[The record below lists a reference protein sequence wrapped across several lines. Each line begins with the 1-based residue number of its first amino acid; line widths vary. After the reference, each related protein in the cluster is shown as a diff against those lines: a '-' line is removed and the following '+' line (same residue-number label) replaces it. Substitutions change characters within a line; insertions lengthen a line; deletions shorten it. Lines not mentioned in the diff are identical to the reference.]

1 MNLLAGSTGFLGNN
15 ILKELGF
22 NKSPTIALGRRPV
35 SNLPVDA
42 EELVKDRLKELISFR
57 EENQDI
63 KDFWGKQFD
72 LGLAW
77 VHFPEGSGG
86 LNVNPKFQ
94 LLVNETLRN
103 EGISTSNRIANL
115 LGIGMGAPTIKEY
128 GTQEQ
133 IDKYLRPMFTADEIW
148 CQLFSE
154 PGSGSDLASLSTK
167 AVDDGD
173 GYIVNGQ
180 KVWTTLGHLSKWGL
194 LVTRTDPDVPKHRG
208 LTFFIVD
215 MESEGVEVRPL
226 RQITGEAEFNEVYFT
241 DVKIPK
247 ENVLGEVGDGWR
259 VSLAILMNERVA
271 IGGNVRQR
279 GSGAPGHLVQ
289 LWKDRNLDDPVVKDK
304 LVELWIQQE
313 AVRLTN
319 MRASELREKGT
330 PGPEGSTSK
339 LHEAEINKS
348 SYEFGME
355 MLGNDGLLFPRGYE
369 LSQPELNFDNDS
381 YGFTDTQSLFLRSR
395 ANSIEG
401 GTSEIMRN
409 IIAERVLGLPSEP
422 KLDKD
427 KAWKDLPRS

>member
-1 MNLLAGSTGFLGNN
+1 MVKTETRHS
-15 ILKELGF
+15 
-22 NKSPTIALGRRPV
+22 
-35 SNLPVDA
+35 DA
-42 EELVKDRLKELISFR
+42 EQLVRSKLDELIQFR
-57 EENQDI
+57 SQTDDI
-63 KDFWGKQFD
+63 KEFWGKQFD

-77 VHFPEGSGG
+77 VQFPEGAGG
-86 LNVNPKFQ
+86 LGLNPKYQ
-94 LLVNETLRN
+94 LIITETLRN
-103 EGISTSNRIANL
+103 EGISQQNRLANI
-115 LGIGMGAPTIKEY
+115 LGVGMGAPTIVEY
-128 GTQEQ
+128 GTPEQ
-133 IDKYLRPMFTADEIW
+133 IQKYLRPMFTTEEIW

-173 GYIVNGQ
+173 GFIVNGQ
-180 KVWTTLGHLSKWGL
+180 KVWTTLGHLAKWGL
-194 LVTRTDPDVPKHRG
+194 IVTRTDPDVPKHRG

-215 MESEGVEVRPL
+215 MESEGVDVRPL

-247 ENVLGEVGDGWR
+247 ENILGSLGDGWR

-271 IGGNVRQR
+271 IGGNVRER

-289 LWKDRNLDDPVVKDK
+289 LWNDKDLDDPVSRDK
-304 LVELWIQQE
+304 LIKLWIEQE

-319 MRASELREKGT
+319 VRAFENREKGT

-339 LHEAEINKS
+339 LYEAEINKA

-355 MLGNDGLLFPRGYE
+355 MLGNDALLFPRGYT
-369 LSQPELNFDNDS
+369 LTQPELNFENETF
-381 YGFTDTQSLFLRSR
+381 GFTDTQSLFLRSR

-409 IIAERVLGLPSEP
+409 IIAERVLGLPGEP
-422 KLDKD
+422 KSDKD
-427 KAWKDLPRS
+427 KAWKDIPRS

>member
-1 MNLLAGSTGFLGNN
+1 MTKIDTKPLDS
-15 ILKELGF
+15 
-22 NKSPTIALGRRPV
+22 
-35 SNLPVDA
+35 
-42 EELVKDRLKELISFR
+42 EELVKSKLQELIDFR
-57 EENQDI
+57 KDDQDI
-63 KDFWGKQFD
+63 REFWGKQFD

-77 VHFPEGSGG
+77 VQFPEGAGG
-86 LNVNPKFQ
+86 LGLNPKYQ
-94 LLVNETLRN
+94 LLITETLRN
-103 EGISTSNRIANL
+103 EGISQQNKIANI
-115 LGIGMGAPTIKEY
+115 LGIGMGAPTIVEY
-128 GTQEQ
+128 GTAEQ
-133 IDKYLRPMFTADEIW
+133 ISKYLRPMFTTEEIW

-180 KVWTTLGHLSKWGL
+180 KVWTTLGHLAKWGL
-194 LVTRTDPDVPKHRG
+194 IVTRTDPNVPKHRG

-215 MESEGVEVRPL
+215 MESEGVDVRPL

-247 ENVLGEVGDGWR
+247 ENMLGAVGDGWR

-271 IGGNVRQR
+271 IGGNVRER

-289 LWKDRNLDDPVVKDK
+289 LWKDNELDDPVTKDK
-304 LVELWIQQE
+304 LVSLWIEQE

-319 MRASELREKGT
+319 MRAIENREKGT

-339 LHEAEINKS
+339 LYEAEINKS

-355 MLGNDGLLFPRGYE
+355 MLGNEGLLFPRGYA
-369 LSQPELNFDNDS
+369 LTQPELNFDNETF
-381 YGFTDTQSLFLRSR
+381 GFTDTQSLFLRSR

-409 IIAERVLGLPSEP
+409 IIAERVLGLPSET

-427 KAWKDLPRS
+427 KAWKDIPRS

>member
-1 MNLLAGSTGFLGNN
+1 MVKTETKHS
-15 ILKELGF
+15 
-22 NKSPTIALGRRPV
+22 
-35 SNLPVDA
+35 DA
-42 EELVKDRLKELISFR
+42 EQLVRSKLDELIQFR
-57 EENQDI
+57 SQTDDI
-63 KDFWGKQFD
+63 KEFWGRQFD

-77 VHFPEGSGG
+77 VQFPEGAGG
-86 LNVNPKFQ
+86 LGLNPKYQ
-94 LLVNETLRN
+94 LIITETLRN
-103 EGISTSNRIANL
+103 EGISQQNRLANI
-115 LGIGMGAPTIKEY
+115 LGIGMGAPTIVEY

-133 IDKYLRPMFTADEIW
+133 IQTYLRPMFTTEEIW

-173 GYIVNGQ
+173 GFIVNGQ
-180 KVWTTLGHLSKWGL
+180 KVWTTLGHLAKWGL
-194 LVTRTDPDVPKHRG
+194 IVTRTDPDVPKHRG

-215 MESEGVEVRPL
+215 MESEGVDVRPL

-247 ENVLGEVGDGWR
+247 ENILGSLGDGWR

-271 IGGNVRQR
+271 IGGNVRER

-289 LWKDRNLDDPVVKDK
+289 LWKDKDLDDPVSRDK
-304 LVELWIQQE
+304 LIKLWIEQE

-319 MRASELREKGT
+319 VRAFENREKGT

-339 LHEAEINKS
+339 LYEAEINKA

-355 MLGNDGLLFPRGYE
+355 MLGNDALLFPRGYT
-369 LSQPELNFDNDS
+369 LTQPELNFENETF
-381 YGFTDTQSLFLRSR
+381 GFTDTQSLFLRSR

-427 KAWKDLPRS
+427 KAWKDIPRS

>member
-1 MNLLAGSTGFLGNN
+1 MTKIETKPL
-15 ILKELGF
+15 
-22 NKSPTIALGRRPV
+22 
-35 SNLPVDA
+35 DA
-42 EELVKDRLKELISFR
+42 EELVKSKLQELIDFR
-57 EENQDI
+57 KENNDI
-63 KDFWGKQFD
+63 KEFWGKQFD

-77 VHFPEGSGG
+77 VQFPEGAGG
-86 LNVNPKFQ
+86 LGLNPKYQ
-94 LLVNETLRN
+94 LMVIETLRN
-103 EGISTSNRIANL
+103 EGISQQNRVANI
-115 LGIGMGAPTIKEY
+115 LGIGMGAPTIIEY
-128 GTQEQ
+128 GTEEQ
-133 IDKYLRPMFTADEIW
+133 ISKYLRPMFTTEEIW

-180 KVWTTLGHLSKWGL
+180 KVWTTLGHLAKWGL
-194 LVTRTDPDVPKHRG
+194 IVTRTDPNVPKHRG

-215 MESEGVEVRPL
+215 MESEGVDVRPL

-247 ENVLGEVGDGWR
+247 ENILGSLGEGWR
-259 VSLAILMNERVA
+259 VSLTILMNERVA
-271 IGGNVRQR
+271 IGGNVRER

-289 LWKDRNLDDPVVKDK
+289 LWKEKSLQDPVTRDK
-304 LVELWIQQE
+304 LVKLWIEQE

-319 MRASELREKGT
+319 MRAVENREKGT

-339 LHEAEINKS
+339 LYEAEINKA
-348 SYEFGME
+348 SYEFGMD
-355 MLGNDGLLFPRGYE
+355 MLGNDGLLFPRGYA
-369 LSQPELNFDNDS
+369 LTQPELNFENETF
-381 YGFTDTQSLFLRSR
+381 GFTDTQSLFLRSR

-427 KAWKDLPRS
+427 KAWKDIPRS

>member
-1 MNLLAGSTGFLGNN
+1 MTKIETKPLDS
-15 ILKELGF
+15 
-22 NKSPTIALGRRPV
+22 
-35 SNLPVDA
+35 
-42 EELVKDRLKELISFR
+42 EELVKSKLQELIDFR
-57 EENQDI
+57 KENNDI
-63 KDFWGKQFD
+63 KEFWGKQFD

-77 VHFPEGSGG
+77 VQFPEGAGG
-86 LNVNPKFQ
+86 LGLNPKYQ
-94 LLVNETLRN
+94 LMVIETLRN
-103 EGISTSNRIANL
+103 EGISQQNRVANI
-115 LGIGMGAPTIKEY
+115 LGIGMGAPTIIEY
-128 GTQEQ
+128 GTEEQ
-133 IDKYLRPMFTADEIW
+133 ISKYLRPMFTTEEIW

-180 KVWTTLGHLSKWGL
+180 KVWTTLGHLAKWGL
-194 LVTRTDPDVPKHRG
+194 IVTRTDPNVPKHRG

-215 MESEGVEVRPL
+215 MESEGVDVRPL

-247 ENVLGEVGDGWR
+247 ENILGSLGEGWR
-259 VSLAILMNERVA
+259 VSLTILMNERVA
-271 IGGNVRQR
+271 IGGNVRER

-289 LWKDRNLDDPVVKDK
+289 LWKEKNLQDPVTRDK
-304 LVELWIQQE
+304 LIKLWIEQE

-319 MRASELREKGT
+319 MRAVENREKGT

-339 LHEAEINKS
+339 LYEAEINKA
-348 SYEFGME
+348 SYEFGMD
-355 MLGNDGLLFPRGYE
+355 MLGNDGLLFPRGYA
-369 LSQPELNFDNDS
+369 LTQPELNFENETF
-381 YGFTDTQSLFLRSR
+381 GFTDTQSLFLRSR

-427 KAWKDLPRS
+427 KAWKDIPRS

>member
-1 MNLLAGSTGFLGNN
+1 MTKIDTKPS
-15 ILKELGF
+15 
-22 NKSPTIALGRRPV
+22 
-35 SNLPVDA
+35 DA
-42 EELVKDRLKELISFR
+42 EELVKNKLQELIDFR
-57 EENQDI
+57 KENDDI
-63 KDFWGKQFD
+63 KEFWGKQFD

-77 VHFPEGSGG
+77 VQFPEGAGG
-86 LNVNPKFQ
+86 LGINPKYQ
-94 LLVNETLRN
+94 LLVIETLRN
-103 EGISTSNRIANL
+103 EGISQQNRVANI
-115 LGIGMGAPTIKEY
+115 LGVGMGAPTIIEY
-128 GTQEQ
+128 GTEDQ
-133 IDKYLRPMFTADEIW
+133 ISKYLRPMFTTEEIW

-180 KVWTTLGHLSKWGL
+180 KVWTTLGHLAKWGL
-194 LVTRTDPDVPKHRG
+194 IVTRTDPNVPKHRG

-215 MESEGVEVRPL
+215 MESDGVDVRPL

-247 ENVLGEVGDGWR
+247 ENILGSLGEGWR
-259 VSLAILMNERVA
+259 VSLTILMNERVA
-271 IGGNVRQR
+271 IGGNVRER

-289 LWKDRNLDDPVVKDK
+289 LWKEKNLNDPVTIDK
-304 LVELWIQQE
+304 LIKLWIEQE

-319 MRASELREKGT
+319 MRAVENREKGT

-339 LHEAEINKS
+339 LYEAEINKA
-348 SYEFGME
+348 SYEFGMD
-355 MLGNDGLLFPRGYE
+355 MLGNDGLLFPRGYA
-369 LSQPELNFDNDS
+369 LTQPELNFENETF
-381 YGFTDTQSLFLRSR
+381 GFTDTQSLFLRSR

-427 KAWKDLPRS
+427 KAWKDIPRS

>member
-1 MNLLAGSTGFLGNN
+1 MSETLTNTSNPELLV
-15 ILKELGF
+15 KEKL
-22 NKSPTIALGRRPV
+22 A
-35 SNLPVDA
+35 
-42 EELVKDRLKELISFR
+42 ELVEFR
-57 EENQDI
+57 KTTDSLQE
-63 KDFWGKQFD
+63 FWGKQFD

-77 VHFPEGSGG
+77 VQFPEGAGG
-86 LNVNPKFQ
+86 LGLNPKYQ
-94 LLVNETLRN
+94 LIITETLRK
-103 EGISTSNRIANL
+103 EGISQQNRVANI
-115 LGIGMGAPTIKEY
+115 LGIGMGAPTIVEY
-128 GTQEQ
+128 GTEEQ
-133 IDKYLRPMFTADEIW
+133 IAKYLRPMFTTEEIW

-180 KVWTTLGHLSKWGL
+180 KVWTTLGHLAKWGL
-194 LVTRTDPDVPKHRG
+194 IVTRTDPDVPKHRG

-215 MESEGVEVRPL
+215 MESDGVEVRPL

-247 ENVLGEVGDGWR
+247 ENILGSLGDGWR

-271 IGGNVRQR
+271 IGGNVRER

-289 LWKDRNLDDPVVKDK
+289 LWKDQELDDPVTKDK
-304 LVELWIQQE
+304 LISLWIEQE

-319 MRASELREKGT
+319 MRAFENREKGT

-339 LHEAEINKS
+339 LYEAEINKA

-369 LSQPELNFDNDS
+369 LTQPELNFENETF
-381 YGFTDTQSLFLRSR
+381 GFTDTQSLFLRSR

-427 KAWKDLPRS
+427 KAWKDIPRS

>member
-1 MNLLAGSTGFLGNN
+1 MVDTATD
-15 ILKELGF
+15 I
-22 NKSPTIALGRRPV
+22 
-35 SNLPVDA
+35 SNPEV
-42 EELVKDRLKELISFR
+42 LVREKLDELISFR
-57 EENQDI
+57 NENQDI
-63 KDFWGKQFD
+63 KEFWGKQYD

-77 VHFPEGSGG
+77 VQFPVGAGG
-86 LNVNPKFQ
+86 LGLNPKYQ
-94 LLVNETLRN
+94 LLVTEKLRN
-103 EGISTSNRIANL
+103 EGVSQQNRIGNL
-115 LGIGMGAPTIKEY
+115 LGIGMGAPTIIEY

-133 IDKYLRPMFTADEIW
+133 ISRYLRPMFTTDEIW

-180 KVWTTLGHLSKWGL
+180 KVWTTLGHLAKWGL
-194 LVTRTDPDVPKHRG
+194 IVTRTDPTVPKHRG

-215 MESEGVEVRPL
+215 MESDGVDVRPL

-247 ENVLGEVGDGWR
+247 ENILGSLGEGWR
-259 VSLAILMNERVA
+259 VSLTILMNERVA
-271 IGGNVRQR
+271 IGGNVRER
-279 GSGAPGHLVQ
+279 GSGAPGHLIQ
-289 LWKDRNLDDPVVKDK
+289 LWKEKNLNDQVTRDNLIK
-304 LVELWIQQE
+304 LWIEQE

-319 MRASELREKGT
+319 MRAVENREKGT

-339 LHEAEINKS
+339 LYEAEINKA
-348 SYEFGME
+348 SYEFGMD
-355 MLGNDGLLFPRGYE
+355 MLGNDGLLFPRGYA
-369 LSQPELNFDNDS
+369 LTQPELNFEDES
-381 YGFTDTQSLFLRSR
+381 FGFTDTQSLFLRSR

-427 KAWKDLPRS
+427 KAWKDIPRS

>member
-1 MNLLAGSTGFLGNN
+1 MTKIDTKPLDS
-15 ILKELGF
+15 
-22 NKSPTIALGRRPV
+22 
-35 SNLPVDA
+35 
-42 EELVKDRLKELISFR
+42 EELVKSKLQELIDFR
-57 EENQDI
+57 NDDQDI
-63 KDFWGKQFD
+63 RDFWGKQFD

-77 VHFPEGSGG
+77 VQFPEGAGG
-86 LNVNPKFQ
+86 LGLNPKYQ
-94 LLVNETLRN
+94 LLITETLRN
-103 EGISTSNRIANL
+103 EGISQQNKIANI
-115 LGIGMGAPTIKEY
+115 LGIGMGAPTIVEY
-128 GTQEQ
+128 GTPEQ
-133 IDKYLRPMFTADEIW
+133 ISKYLRPMFTTEEIW

-173 GYIVNGQ
+173 GYLVNGQ
-180 KVWTTLGHLSKWGL
+180 KVWTTLGHLAKWGL
-194 LVTRTDPDVPKHRG
+194 IVTRTDPNVPKHRG

-215 MESEGVEVRPL
+215 MESEGVDVRPL

-247 ENVLGEVGDGWR
+247 ENMLGAVGDGWR
-259 VSLAILMNERVA
+259 VSLAILMNERVS
-271 IGGNVRQR
+271 IGGNVRER

-289 LWKDRNLDDPVVKDK
+289 LWKDNDLKDPVTKDK
-304 LVELWIQQE
+304 LVSLWIEQE

-319 MRASELREKGT
+319 MRAIENREKGT

-339 LHEAEINKS
+339 LYEAEINKS

-355 MLGNDGLLFPRGYE
+355 MLGNEGLLFPRGYA
-369 LSQPELNFDNDS
+369 LTQPELNFDNETF
-381 YGFTDTQSLFLRSR
+381 GFTDTQSLFLRSR

-409 IIAERVLGLPSEP
+409 IIAERVLGLPSET

-427 KAWKDLPRS
+427 KAWKDIPRS

>member
-1 MNLLAGSTGFLGNN
+1 MVNSVADISNPELLVLEK
-15 ILKELGF
+15 L
-22 NKSPTIALGRRPV
+22 
-35 SNLPVDA
+35 D
-42 EELVKDRLKELISFR
+42 ELVSFR

-63 KDFWGKQFD
+63 REFWGKQFD

-77 VHFPEGSGG
+77 IQFPEGAGG
-86 LNVNPKFQ
+86 LGLNPKYQ
-94 LLVNETLRN
+94 LLITERLRN
-103 EGISTSNRIANL
+103 EGISQQNRIANI
-115 LGIGMGAPTIKEY
+115 LGIGMGAPTIVEY
-128 GTQEQ
+128 GTPEQ
-133 IDKYLRPMFTADEIW
+133 IQTYLKPMFTTEEIW

-167 AVDDGD
+167 AIDDGD

-180 KVWTTLGHLSKWGL
+180 KVWTTLGHLAKWGL
-194 LVTRTDPDVPKHRG
+194 IVTRTDPSVPKHRG

-215 MESEGVEVRPL
+215 MESEGVDVRPL

-247 ENVLGEVGDGWR
+247 ENILGSLGEGWR

-271 IGGNVRQR
+271 IGGNVRER

-289 LWKDRNLDDPVVKDK
+289 LWKDNELNDPVSRDK
-304 LVELWIQQE
+304 LIKLWIEQE

-319 MRASELREKGT
+319 VRAFENREKGT

-339 LHEAEINKS
+339 LYEAEINKA

-355 MLGNDGLLFPRGYE
+355 MLGNDGLLFPRGYA
-369 LSQPELNFDNDS
+369 LTQPELNFENETF
-381 YGFTDTQSLFLRSR
+381 GFTDTQSLFLRSR

-427 KAWKDLPRS
+427 KAWIDIPRS

>member
-1 MNLLAGSTGFLGNN
+1 MTDT
-15 ILKELGF
+15 K
-22 NKSPTIALGRRPV
+22 TDT
-35 SNLPVDA
+35 SNPEV
-42 EELVKDRLKELISFR
+42 LVKEKIDELISFR
-57 EENQDI
+57 KTTDSMH
-63 KDFWGKQFD
+63 DFWSKQYD

-77 VHFPEGSGG
+77 VHFPVGTGG
-86 LNVNPKFQ
+86 LDLNPKFQ
-94 LLVNETLRN
+94 LMINETLRK
-103 EGISTSNRIANL
+103 EGISINNRIANI
-115 LGIGMGAPTIKEY
+115 LGIGMGAPTISEY
-128 GTQEQ
+128 GTEEQ
-133 IDKYLRPMFTADEIW
+133 KNKYLRPMFAAEEIW
-148 CQLFSE
+148 CQMFSE

-180 KVWTTLGHLSKWGL
+180 KVWTTLGHLAKWGL
-194 LVTRTDPDVPKHRG
+194 LVARTDPNVPKHRG

-271 IGGNVRQR
+271 IGGNVRER
-279 GSGAPGHLVQ
+279 GAGAPGHLVQ
-289 LWKDRNLDDPVVKDK
+289 LWKDKELDDPVIKDQ
-304 LVELWIQQE
+304 LMELWIQQE

-319 MRASELREKGT
+319 LRATQLREKGT

-339 LHEAEINKS
+339 LHEAEINKA
-348 SYEFGME
+348 SYEFGMD
-355 MLGNDGLLFPRGYE
+355 MLGNEGLLFPRGYA

-381 YGFTDTQSLFLRSR
+381 FGFTDTQSLFLRAR

-422 KLDKD
+422 SLDKD
-427 KAWKDLPRS
+427 KAWKDIPRS

>member
-1 MNLLAGSTGFLGNN
+1 MTKIETKPL
-15 ILKELGF
+15 
-22 NKSPTIALGRRPV
+22 
-35 SNLPVDA
+35 DA
-42 EELVKDRLKELISFR
+42 EELVKSKLQELIDFR
-57 EENQDI
+57 KENNDI
-63 KDFWGKQFD
+63 KEFWGKQFD

-77 VHFPEGSGG
+77 VQFPEGAGG
-86 LNVNPKFQ
+86 LGLNPKYQ
-94 LLVNETLRN
+94 LMVIETLRN
-103 EGISTSNRIANL
+103 EGISQQNRVANI
-115 LGIGMGAPTIKEY
+115 LGIGMGAPTIIEY
-128 GTQEQ
+128 GTEEQ
-133 IDKYLRPMFTADEIW
+133 ISEYLRPMFTTEEIW

-180 KVWTTLGHLSKWGL
+180 KVWTTLGHLAKWGL
-194 LVTRTDPDVPKHRG
+194 IVTRTDPNVPKHRG

-215 MESEGVEVRPL
+215 MESEGVDVRPL

-247 ENVLGEVGDGWR
+247 ENILGSLGEGWR
-259 VSLAILMNERVA
+259 VSLTILMNERVA
-271 IGGNVRQR
+271 IGGNVRER

-289 LWKDRNLDDPVVKDK
+289 LWKEKNLQDPVTRDK
-304 LVELWIQQE
+304 LIKLWIEQE

-319 MRASELREKGT
+319 MRAVENREKGT

-339 LHEAEINKS
+339 LYEAEINKA
-348 SYEFGME
+348 SYEFGMD
-355 MLGNDGLLFPRGYE
+355 MLGNDGLLFPRGYA
-369 LSQPELNFDNDS
+369 LTQPELNFENETF
-381 YGFTDTQSLFLRSR
+381 GFTDTQSLFLRSR

-427 KAWKDLPRS
+427 KAWKDIPRS

>member
-1 MNLLAGSTGFLGNN
+1 MTKIETKPL
-15 ILKELGF
+15 
-22 NKSPTIALGRRPV
+22 
-35 SNLPVDA
+35 DA
-42 EELVKDRLKELISFR
+42 EELVKNKLQELIDFR
-57 EENQDI
+57 KENNDI
-63 KDFWGKQFD
+63 KEFWGKQFD

-77 VHFPEGSGG
+77 VQFPEGAGG
-86 LNVNPKFQ
+86 LGLNPKYQ
-94 LLVNETLRN
+94 LMVIETLRN
-103 EGISTSNRIANL
+103 EGISQQNRVANI
-115 LGIGMGAPTIKEY
+115 LGIGMGAPTIIEY
-128 GTQEQ
+128 GTEEQ
-133 IDKYLRPMFTADEIW
+133 ISKYLRPMFTTEEIW

-180 KVWTTLGHLSKWGL
+180 KVWTTLGHLAKWGL
-194 LVTRTDPDVPKHRG
+194 IVTRTDPNVPKHRG

-215 MESEGVEVRPL
+215 MESEGVDVRPL

-247 ENVLGEVGDGWR
+247 ENILGSLGEGWR
-259 VSLAILMNERVA
+259 VSLTILMNERVA
-271 IGGNVRQR
+271 IGGNVRER

-289 LWKDRNLDDPVVKDK
+289 LWKEKNLQDPVTRDK
-304 LVELWIQQE
+304 LIKLWIEQE

-319 MRASELREKGT
+319 MRAVENREKGT

-339 LHEAEINKS
+339 LYEAEINKA
-348 SYEFGME
+348 SYEFGMD
-355 MLGNDGLLFPRGYE
+355 MLGNDGLLFPRGYA
-369 LSQPELNFDNDS
+369 LTQPELNFENETF
-381 YGFTDTQSLFLRSR
+381 GFTDTQSLFLRSR

-427 KAWKDLPRS
+427 KAWKDIPRS

>member
-1 MNLLAGSTGFLGNN
+1 MVKTETKHS
-15 ILKELGF
+15 
-22 NKSPTIALGRRPV
+22 
-35 SNLPVDA
+35 DA
-42 EELVKDRLKELISFR
+42 EQLVRSKLDELIQFR
-57 EENQDI
+57 SQTDDI
-63 KDFWGKQFD
+63 KEFWGKQFD

-77 VHFPEGSGG
+77 VQFPEGAGG
-86 LNVNPKFQ
+86 LGLNPKYQ
-94 LLVNETLRN
+94 LIITETLRS
-103 EGISTSNRIANL
+103 EGISQQNRVANI
-115 LGIGMGAPTIKEY
+115 LGIGMGAPTIVEY
-128 GTQEQ
+128 GTPEQ
-133 IDKYLRPMFTADEIW
+133 IQTYLRPMFTTEEIW

-173 GYIVNGQ
+173 GFIVNGQ
-180 KVWTTLGHLSKWGL
+180 KVWTTLGHLAKWGL
-194 LVTRTDPDVPKHRG
+194 IVTRTDPDVPKHRG

-215 MESEGVEVRPL
+215 MESDGVDVRPL

-247 ENVLGEVGDGWR
+247 ENILGSLGDGWR

-271 IGGNVRQR
+271 IGGNVRER

-289 LWKDRNLDDPVVKDK
+289 LWNDKELNDPVSRDK
-304 LVELWIQQE
+304 LIKLWIEQE

-319 MRASELREKGT
+319 VRAFENREKGT

-339 LHEAEINKS
+339 LYEAEINKA

-355 MLGNDGLLFPRGYE
+355 MLGNDALLFLRGYE
-369 LSQPELNFDNDS
+369 LTQPELNFENETF
-381 YGFTDTQSLFLRSR
+381 GFTDTQSLFLRSR

-422 KLDKD
+422 KQDKD
-427 KAWKDLPRS
+427 KAWKDIPRS

>member
-1 MNLLAGSTGFLGNN
+1 MTKIETKPL
-15 ILKELGF
+15 
-22 NKSPTIALGRRPV
+22 
-35 SNLPVDA
+35 DA
-42 EELVKDRLKELISFR
+42 EELVKSKLQELNDFR
-57 EENQDI
+57 RENSDI
-63 KDFWGKQFD
+63 KEFWGKQFD

-77 VHFPEGSGG
+77 VQFPEGAGG
-86 LNVNPKFQ
+86 LGLNPKYQ
-94 LLVNETLRN
+94 LMVIETLRN
-103 EGISTSNRIANL
+103 EGISQQNRVANI
-115 LGIGMGAPTIKEY
+115 LGIGMGAPTIIEY
-128 GTQEQ
+128 GTEEQ
-133 IDKYLRPMFTADEIW
+133 ISKYLRPMFTTEEIW

-180 KVWTTLGHLSKWGL
+180 KVWTTLGHLAKWGL
-194 LVTRTDPDVPKHRG
+194 IVTRTDPNVPKHRG

-215 MESEGVEVRPL
+215 MESEGVDVRPL

-247 ENVLGEVGDGWR
+247 ENILGSLGEGWR
-259 VSLAILMNERVA
+259 VSLTILMNERVA
-271 IGGNVRQR
+271 IGGNVRER

-289 LWKDRNLDDPVVKDK
+289 LWKEKNLQDPVTRDK
-304 LVELWIQQE
+304 LIKLWIEQE

-319 MRASELREKGT
+319 MRAVENREKGT

-339 LHEAEINKS
+339 LYEAEINKA
-348 SYEFGME
+348 SYEFGMD
-355 MLGNDGLLFPRGYE
+355 MLGNDGLLFPRGYA
-369 LSQPELNFDNDS
+369 LTQPELNFENETF
-381 YGFTDTQSLFLRSR
+381 GFTDTQSLFLRSR

-427 KAWKDLPRS
+427 KAWKDIPRS

>member
-1 MNLLAGSTGFLGNN
+1 MVKTETKHS
-15 ILKELGF
+15 
-22 NKSPTIALGRRPV
+22 
-35 SNLPVDA
+35 DA
-42 EELVKDRLKELISFR
+42 EQLVRSKLDELIQFR
-57 EENQDI
+57 SQTDDI
-63 KDFWGKQFD
+63 KEFWGKQFD

-77 VHFPEGSGG
+77 VQFPEGAGG
-86 LNVNPKFQ
+86 LGLNPKYQ
-94 LLVNETLRN
+94 LIITETLRN
-103 EGISTSNRIANL
+103 EGISQQNRLANI
-115 LGIGMGAPTIKEY
+115 LGIGMGAPTIVEY

-133 IDKYLRPMFTADEIW
+133 IQTYLRPMFTTEEIW

-173 GYIVNGQ
+173 GFIVNGQ
-180 KVWTTLGHLSKWGL
+180 KVWTTLGHLAKWGL
-194 LVTRTDPDVPKHRG
+194 IVTRTDPDVPKHRG

-215 MESEGVEVRPL
+215 MESDGVDVRPL

-247 ENVLGEVGDGWR
+247 ENILGSLGDGWR

-271 IGGNVRQR
+271 IGGNVRER
-279 GSGAPGHLVQ
+279 GSGAPGHLIQ
-289 LWKDRNLDDPVVKDK
+289 LWKDKDLDDPVSRDK
-304 LVELWIQQE
+304 LIKLWIEQE

-319 MRASELREKGT
+319 VRAFENREKGT

-339 LHEAEINKS
+339 LYEAEINKA

-355 MLGNDGLLFPRGYE
+355 MLGNDALLFPRGYT
-369 LSQPELNFDNDS
+369 LTQPELNFENETF
-381 YGFTDTQSLFLRSR
+381 GFTDTQSLFLRSR

-409 IIAERVLGLPSEP
+409 IIAERVLGLPGEP

-427 KAWKDLPRS
+427 KAWKDIPRS

>member
-1 MNLLAGSTGFLGNN
+1 MEKIDTKQL
-15 ILKELGF
+15 E
-22 NKSPTIALGRRPV
+22 
-35 SNLPVDA
+35 A
-42 EELVKDRLKELISFR
+42 EELVNSKLQELIEFR
-57 EENQDI
+57 QDGQDL
-63 KDFWGKQFD
+63 KDFWGKQYD

-77 VHFPEGSGG
+77 VQFPEGSGG
-86 LNVNPKFQ
+86 LGLNPKYQ
-94 LLVNETLRN
+94 LMITEKLRN
-103 EGISTSNRIANL
+103 EGISQQNRIANI
-115 LGIGMGAPTIKEY
+115 LGVGMGAPTIMEY
-128 GTQEQ
+128 GTPEQ
-133 IDKYLRPMFTADEIW
+133 IQKYLKPMFTAEEIW

-154 PGSGSDLASLSTK
+154 PGSGSDLASLSTR

-180 KVWTTLGHLSKWGL
+180 KVWTTLGHLAKWGL
-194 LVTRTDPDVPKHRG
+194 LVTRTDPEAPKQRG

-241 DVKIPK
+241 DTKIPK
-247 ENVLGEVGDGWR
+247 ENILGGLGEGWR
-259 VSLAILMNERVA
+259 VSLATLMNERVA
-271 IGGNVRQR
+271 IGGNVRER

-289 LWKDRNLDDPVVKDK
+289 LWKDNELDDPVQKDK
-304 LVELWIQQE
+304 LIELWTQQE

-319 MRASELREKGT
+319 IRASEMREKGT

-339 LHEAEINKS
+339 LYEAEINKA

-355 MLGNDGLLFPRGYE
+355 LLGNEGLLFPRGYA
-369 LSQPELNFDNDS
+369 LTQPELNFDNDTF
-381 YGFTDTQSLFLRSR
+381 GFTDTQSLFLRSR

-409 IIAERVLGLPSEP
+409 IIAERVLGLPGEQ

-427 KAWKDLPRS
+427 KPWKDIPRS

>member
-1 MNLLAGSTGFLGNN
+1 MTKIETKPL
-15 ILKELGF
+15 
-22 NKSPTIALGRRPV
+22 
-35 SNLPVDA
+35 DA
-42 EELVKDRLKELISFR
+42 EELVKSKLQELIDFR
-57 EENQDI
+57 RENSDI
-63 KDFWGKQFD
+63 KEFWGKQFD

-77 VHFPEGSGG
+77 VQFPEGAGG
-86 LNVNPKFQ
+86 LGLNPKYQ
-94 LLVNETLRN
+94 LMVIETLRN
-103 EGISTSNRIANL
+103 EGISQQNRVANI
-115 LGIGMGAPTIKEY
+115 LGIGMGAPTIIEY
-128 GTQEQ
+128 GTEEQ
-133 IDKYLRPMFTADEIW
+133 ISKYLRPMFTTEEIW

-180 KVWTTLGHLSKWGL
+180 KVWTTLGHLAKWGL
-194 LVTRTDPDVPKHRG
+194 IVTRTDPNVPKHRG

-247 ENVLGEVGDGWR
+247 ENILGSLGEGWR
-259 VSLAILMNERVA
+259 VSLTILMNERVA
-271 IGGNVRQR
+271 IGGNVRER

-289 LWKDRNLDDPVVKDK
+289 LWKEKNLQDPVTRDK
-304 LVELWIQQE
+304 LIKLWIEQE

-319 MRASELREKGT
+319 MRAVENREKGT

-339 LHEAEINKS
+339 LYEAEINKA
-348 SYEFGME
+348 SYEFGMD
-355 MLGNDGLLFPRGYE
+355 MLGNDGLLFPRGYA
-369 LSQPELNFDNDS
+369 LTQPELNFENETF
-381 YGFTDTQSLFLRSR
+381 GFTDTQSLFLRSR

-427 KAWKDLPRS
+427 KAWKDIPRS

>member
-1 MNLLAGSTGFLGNN
+1 MTKIETKPL
-15 ILKELGF
+15 
-22 NKSPTIALGRRPV
+22 
-35 SNLPVDA
+35 DA
-42 EELVKDRLKELISFR
+42 EELVKSKLQELIDFR
-57 EENQDI
+57 KENNEI
-63 KDFWGKQFD
+63 KEFWGKQFD

-77 VHFPEGSGG
+77 VQFPEGAGG
-86 LNVNPKFQ
+86 LGLNPKYQ
-94 LLVNETLRN
+94 LMVIETLRN
-103 EGISTSNRIANL
+103 EGISQQNRVANI
-115 LGIGMGAPTIKEY
+115 LGIGMGAPTIIEY
-128 GTQEQ
+128 GTEEQ
-133 IDKYLRPMFTADEIW
+133 ISKYLRPMFTTEEIW

-180 KVWTTLGHLSKWGL
+180 KVWTTLGHLAKWGL
-194 LVTRTDPDVPKHRG
+194 IVTRTDPNVPKHRG

-215 MESEGVEVRPL
+215 MESEGVDVRPL

-247 ENVLGEVGDGWR
+247 ENILGSLGEGWR
-259 VSLAILMNERVA
+259 VSLTILMNERVA
-271 IGGNVRQR
+271 IGGNVRER

-289 LWKDRNLDDPVVKDK
+289 LWKEKNLQDPVTRDK
-304 LVELWIQQE
+304 LIKLWIEQE

-319 MRASELREKGT
+319 MRAVENREKGT

-339 LHEAEINKS
+339 LYEAEINKA
-348 SYEFGME
+348 SYEFGMD
-355 MLGNDGLLFPRGYE
+355 MLGNDGLLFPRGYA
-369 LSQPELNFDNDS
+369 LTQPELNFENETF
-381 YGFTDTQSLFLRSR
+381 GFTDTQSLFLRSR

-427 KAWKDLPRS
+427 KAWKDIPRS

>member
-1 MNLLAGSTGFLGNN
+1 MAKIET
-15 ILKELGF
+15 K
-22 NKSPTIALGRRPV
+22 PA
-35 SNLPVDA
+35 DA

-77 VHFPEGSGG
+77 VQFPEGAGG
-86 LNVNPKFQ
+86 LGLNPKYQ
-94 LLVNETLRN
+94 LMVIETLRN
-103 EGISTSNRIANL
+103 EGISQQNRVANI
-115 LGIGMGAPTIKEY
+115 LGIGMGAPTIIEY
-128 GTQEQ
+128 GTEEQ
-133 IDKYLRPMFTADEIW
+133 ISKYLRPMFTTEEIW

-180 KVWTTLGHLSKWGL
+180 KVWTTLGHLAKWGL
-194 LVTRTDPDVPKHRG
+194 IVTRTDPNVPKHRG

-215 MESEGVEVRPL
+215 MESEGVDVRPL

-247 ENVLGEVGDGWR
+247 ENILGSLGEGWR
-259 VSLAILMNERVA
+259 VSLTILMNERVA
-271 IGGNVRQR
+271 IGGNVRER

-289 LWKDRNLDDPVVKDK
+289 LWKEKNLQDPVTRDK
-304 LVELWIQQE
+304 LIKLWIEQE

-319 MRASELREKGT
+319 MRAVENREKGT

-339 LHEAEINKS
+339 LYEAEINKA
-348 SYEFGME
+348 SYEFGMD
-355 MLGNDGLLFPRGYE
+355 MLGNDGLLFPRGYA
-369 LSQPELNFDNDS
+369 LTQPELNFENETF
-381 YGFTDTQSLFLRSR
+381 GFTDTQSLFLRSR

-427 KAWKDLPRS
+427 KAWKDIPRS

>member
-1 MNLLAGSTGFLGNN
+1 MVKTETKHS
-15 ILKELGF
+15 
-22 NKSPTIALGRRPV
+22 
-35 SNLPVDA
+35 DA
-42 EELVKDRLKELISFR
+42 EQLVRSKLDELIQFR
-57 EENQDI
+57 SQTDDI
-63 KDFWGKQFD
+63 KEFWGKQFD

-77 VHFPEGSGG
+77 VQFPEGAGG
-86 LNVNPKFQ
+86 LGLNPKYQ
-94 LLVNETLRN
+94 LIITETLRN
-103 EGISTSNRIANL
+103 EGISQQNRVANI
-115 LGIGMGAPTIKEY
+115 LGIGMGAPTIVEY
-128 GTQEQ
+128 GTPEQ
-133 IDKYLRPMFTADEIW
+133 IQKYLRPMFTTEEIW

-173 GYIVNGQ
+173 GFIVNGQ
-180 KVWTTLGHLSKWGL
+180 KVWTTLGHLAKWGL
-194 LVTRTDPDVPKHRG
+194 IVTRTDPDVPKHRG

-215 MESEGVEVRPL
+215 MESDGVDVRPL

-247 ENVLGEVGDGWR
+247 ENILGSLGDGWR

-271 IGGNVRQR
+271 IGGNVRER

-289 LWKDRNLDDPVVKDK
+289 LWNDKELNDPVSRDK
-304 LVELWIQQE
+304 LIKLWIEQE

-319 MRASELREKGT
+319 VRAFENREKGT

-339 LHEAEINKS
+339 LYEAEINKA

-355 MLGNDGLLFPRGYE
+355 MLGNDALLLPRGYE
-369 LSQPELNFDNDS
+369 LTQPELNFENETF
-381 YGFTDTQSLFLRSR
+381 GFTDTQSLFLRSR

-422 KLDKD
+422 KQDKD
-427 KAWKDLPRS
+427 KAWKDIPRS

>member
-1 MNLLAGSTGFLGNN
+1 MEKIDTKQL
-15 ILKELGF
+15 E
-22 NKSPTIALGRRPV
+22 
-35 SNLPVDA
+35 A
-42 EELVKDRLKELISFR
+42 EELVNSKLQELIEFR
-57 EENQDI
+57 QDGQNL
-63 KDFWGKQFD
+63 KDFWGKQYD

-77 VHFPEGSGG
+77 VQFPEGSGG
-86 LNVNPKFQ
+86 LGLNPKYQ
-94 LLVNETLRN
+94 LMITEKLRN
-103 EGISTSNRIANL
+103 EGISQQNRIANI
-115 LGIGMGAPTIKEY
+115 LGVGMGAPTIMEY
-128 GTQEQ
+128 GTPEQ
-133 IDKYLRPMFTADEIW
+133 IQKYLKPMFTAEEIW

-154 PGSGSDLASLSTK
+154 PGSGSDLASLSTR

-180 KVWTTLGHLSKWGL
+180 KVWTTLGHLAKWGL
-194 LVTRTDPDVPKHRG
+194 LVTRTDPEAPKHRG

-241 DVKIPK
+241 DTKIPK
-247 ENVLGEVGDGWR
+247 ENILGGLGEGWR
-259 VSLAILMNERVA
+259 VSLATLMNERVA
-271 IGGNVRQR
+271 IGGNVRER

-289 LWKDRNLDDPVVKDK
+289 LWKDNELDDPVQKDK
-304 LVELWIQQE
+304 LIELWIQQE

-319 MRASELREKGT
+319 IRASEMREKGT

-339 LHEAEINKS
+339 LYEAEINKA

-355 MLGNDGLLFPRGYE
+355 LLGNEGLLFPRGYA
-369 LSQPELNFDNDS
+369 LTQPELNFDNDTF
-381 YGFTDTQSLFLRSR
+381 GFTDTQSLFLRSR

-409 IIAERVLGLPSEP
+409 IIAERVLGLPGEQ

-427 KAWKDLPRS
+427 KPWKDIPRS

>member
-1 MNLLAGSTGFLGNN
+1 MEKIETKQL
-15 ILKELGF
+15 E
-22 NKSPTIALGRRPV
+22 
-35 SNLPVDA
+35 A
-42 EELVKDRLKELISFR
+42 EELVNSKLQLLIDFRQDGQEL
-57 EENQDI
+57 Q
-63 KDFWGKQFD
+63 KFWGKQFD

-77 VHFPEGSGG
+77 VQFPEGSGG
-86 LNVNPKFQ
+86 LGLNPKYQ
-94 LLVNETLRN
+94 MIITERLRR
-103 EGISTSNRIANL
+103 EGISQNNRIANI
-115 LGIGMGAPTIKEY
+115 LGVGMGAPTIVEY
-128 GTQEQ
+128 GTPEQ
-133 IDKYLRPMFTADEIW
+133 IQKYLRPMFTAEEIW

-154 PGSGSDLASLSTK
+154 PGSGSDLASLSTR

-173 GYIVNGQ
+173 GYLVNGQ
-180 KVWTTLGHLSKWGL
+180 KVWTTLGHLAKWGL
-194 LVTRTDPDVPKHRG
+194 LVTRTDPDAPKHRG

-241 DVKIPK
+241 DTKIPK
-247 ENVLGEVGDGWR
+247 KNILGGLGEGWR
-259 VSLAILMNERVA
+259 VSLATLMNERVA
-271 IGGNVRQR
+271 IGGNIRER

-289 LWKDRNLDDPVVKDK
+289 IWKDRELKDPIQKDK

-319 MRASELREKGT
+319 IRASELREKGT

-339 LHEAEINKS
+339 LYEAEINKA

-355 MLGNDGLLFPRGYE
+355 LLGNDGLLFPRGYT
-369 LSQPELNFDNDS
+369 LSQPELNFDNDTF
-381 YGFTDTQSLFLRSR
+381 GFTDTQSLFLRSR

-409 IIAERVLGLPSEP
+409 IIAERVLGLPGEQ

-427 KAWKDLPRS
+427 KPWKEIPRS

>member
-1 MNLLAGSTGFLGNN
+1 MT
-15 ILKELGF
+15 K
-22 NKSPTIALGRRPV
+22 IATKPLD
-35 SNLPVDA
+35 S
-42 EELVKDRLKELISFR
+42 EELVKSKLQELIDFR
-57 EENQDI
+57 NDDQDI
-63 KDFWGKQFD
+63 RDFWGKQFD

-77 VHFPEGSGG
+77 VQFPEGAGG
-86 LNVNPKFQ
+86 LGLNPKYQ
-94 LLVNETLRN
+94 LLITETLRN
-103 EGISTSNRIANL
+103 EGISQQNKIANI
-115 LGIGMGAPTIKEY
+115 LGIGMGAPTIVEY
-128 GTQEQ
+128 GTPEQ
-133 IDKYLRPMFTADEIW
+133 ISKYLRPMFTTEEIW

-173 GYIVNGQ
+173 GYLVNGQ
-180 KVWTTLGHLSKWGL
+180 KVWTTLGHLAKWGL
-194 LVTRTDPDVPKHRG
+194 IVTRTDPNVPKHRG

-215 MESEGVEVRPL
+215 MESEGVDVRPL

-247 ENVLGEVGDGWR
+247 ENMLGAVGDGWR

-271 IGGNVRQR
+271 IGGNVRER

-289 LWKDRNLDDPVVKDK
+289 LWKDNDLKDPVTKDK
-304 LVELWIQQE
+304 LVSLWIEQE

-319 MRASELREKGT
+319 MRAIENREKGT

-339 LHEAEINKS
+339 LYEAEINKS

-355 MLGNDGLLFPRGYE
+355 MLGNEGLLFPRGYA
-369 LSQPELNFDNDS
+369 LTQPELNFDNETF
-381 YGFTDTQSLFLRSR
+381 GFTDTQSLFLRSR

-409 IIAERVLGLPSEP
+409 IIAERVLGLPSET

-427 KAWKDLPRS
+427 KAWKDIPRS